1 MSRARRLGFRARFMI
16 VSAAFVV
23 TTAAA
28 AVWTL
33 LVLTRLAAVTSTM
46 ARDSEDTTGATSALT
61 GAIEREDDALLV
73 VLGGTG
79 ADRAPLDRA
88 RARTDA
94 AQRRLRALLADTVE
108 SRLAD
113 DIDASVA
120 AYRSAGDRLRS
131 EALPGGLD
139 GYHLR
144 VNPRLRLVVAAV
156 ARVRD
161 RHFAEAR
168 SAAALA
174 RTEVAKTR
182 RVVAAI
188 AAVSLLF
195 ALAVALRMSQLVIA
209 PLREL
214 AGAARRI
221 QEGHFETRID
231 VPPGDEVAQLAAAFN
246 EMASRLDEFR
256 RSNIT
261 EVLRAKSALDAM
273 MSALPDALLLVDAA
287 GGVVSSNPAA
297 ETLFLRAGQ
306 AAPRTVDELVAFGLQ
321 RGRILDALGGATSSE
336 AVGLSGASTVRVGD
350 QLRQLSARMIPA
362 ARREEERS
370 GIIVVL
376 SDVTELARLDEMR
389 AELIAVASHELR
401 TPVTTLR
408 MSLLMLREEGATF
421 SARARELID
430 TAIGGVEQLGATVDE
445 LLDVTRI
452 EAGRLGLQ
460 LELVDLG
467 ALVREAADRALPHAE
482 ELGVRMSV
490 ETRVTRRVRADR
502 GRLRIVF
509 DNLLNNALKYTP
521 AGGEVGVSLST
532 SPAMDR
538 VTLEV
543 TDTGPGIPEEFRQR
557 VFEKFFRVEH
567 HHLAREESPRGTG
580 IGLYL
585 CKEIIEMHGGRIH
598 CEPGCGA
605 VGTRVALWLPLAAA
619 EA

>member
-1 MSRARRLGFRARFMI
+1 MSGPRRLGLRARFMV
-16 VSAAFVV
+16 VSAAFVL

-33 LVLTRLAAVTSTM
+33 FVLSRLATATSTM

-61 GAIEREDDALLV
+61 SAIEREDDAVLV
-73 VLGGTG
+73 VLGGPG
-79 ADRAPLDRA
+79 SDRAPLGRA
-88 RARTDA
+88 RAHTDA
-94 AQRRLRALLADTVE
+94 AQRRLRGLLANPE
-108 SRLAD
+108 ERRLAD
-113 DIDASVA
+113 DIDVALA
-120 AYRSAGDRLRS
+120 AYRSAGDDMI
-131 EALPGGLD
+131 AQGAPGPLD
-139 GYHLR
+139 GYHRQVNPELR
-144 VNPRLRLVVAAV
+144 VVVGAV
-156 ARVRD
+156 GRVRD

-168 SAAALA
+168 AAAALA

-195 ALAVALRMSQLVIA
+195 ALAVALRMSQLVVA

-214 AGAARRI
+214 AGGARRI

-231 VPPGDEVAQLAAAFN
+231 VPPGDEVAQVAAAFN
-246 EMASRLDEFR
+246 EMASRLEEFR

-261 EVLRAKSALDAM
+261 EVLKAKSALDAM
-273 MSALPDALLLVDAA
+273 MSALPDALLLVDAS
-287 GGVVSSNPAA
+287 GVVVSSNPAA
-297 ETLFLRAGQ
+297 ETLFQRAGRST
-306 AAPRTVDELVAFGLQ
+306 PRTVDELVDFGLP
-321 RGRILDALGGATSSE
+321 RARILDALAGVTSGE
-336 AVGLSGASTVRVGD
+336 AVGLSGAITVRLGD
-350 QLRQLSARMIPA
+350 QLRQLSSRMVPA
-362 ARREEERS
+362 ARREEERA

-408 MSLLMLREEGATF
+408 MSLLMLREEGGSF
-421 SARARELID
+421 RPRAKELIE
-430 TAIGGVEQLGATVDE
+430 TAIGGVEQLGETVDE

-452 EAGRLGLQ
+452 EAGRLKLQ
-460 LELVDLG
+460 LDLVDL
-467 ALVREAADRALPHAE
+467 AELVREATERARPHAE
-482 ELGVRMSV
+482 ELGVTMTV
-490 ETRVTRRVRADR
+490 EARATRSARADR
-502 GRLRIVF
+502 GRLRIVL
-509 DNLLNNALKYTP
+509 DNLLSNALKYTP
-521 AGGEVGVSLST
+521 TGGRVAVALSAT
-532 SPAMDR
+532 ASAER
-538 VTLEV
+538 VELEV

-585 CKEIIEMHGGRIH
+585 CKEIVEMHGGAIE
-598 CEPGCGA
+598 CTAGPNGA
-605 VGTRVALWLPLAAA
+605 GTRVALWLPLATE

>member
-1 MSRARRLGFRARFMI
+1 VTGSRRLGLRARFMV
-16 VSAAFVV
+16 VSAAFVL

-33 LVLTRLAAVTSTM
+33 FVLTRLAAVTSTM

-61 GAIEREDDALLV
+61 SAIEREDDALLV
-73 VLGGTG
+73 ALGGPD
-79 ADRAPLDRA
+79 ADRAALDRA
-88 RARTDA
+88 RARTDD
-94 AQRRLRALLADTVE
+94 AQRRLRTLLANAVE
-108 SRLAD
+108 YRLAE
-113 DIDASVA
+113 DIDATVA
-120 AYRSAGDRLRS
+120 TYRDAGDALRA
-131 EALPGGLD
+131 EATPGGLD
-139 GYHLR
+139 GYHRR

-156 ARVRD
+156 GRVRD

-168 SAAALA
+168 AVAALA

-195 ALAVALRMSQLVIA
+195 ALAVALRMSQLVVA

-214 AGAARRI
+214 AVGARRI

-231 VPPGDEVAQLAAAFN
+231 VPPGDEVAQVAAAFN
-246 EMASRLDEFR
+246 GMAARLEEFR

-261 EVLRAKSALDAM
+261 EVLKAKSALDAM

-287 GGVVSSNPAA
+287 GGVVSSNSAA
-297 ETLFLRAGQ
+297 ETLFRRAGQ
-306 AAPRTVDELVAFGLQ
+306 SVPGTVEELVAFGLP
-321 RGRILDALGGATSSE
+321 RARILSALAGVTSSE
-336 AVGLSGASTVRVGD
+336 AVGLSGAITVRLGD
-350 QLRQLSARMIPA
+350 QLRQLSSRMIPA
-362 ARREEERS
+362 ARREEERA

-389 AELIAVASHELR
+389 AQLIAVASHELR

-408 MSLLMLREEGATF
+408 MSLLMLREEGAAF
-421 SARARELID
+421 DARPRELID
-430 TAIGGVEQLGATVDE
+430 TAIGGVEQLGETVDE

-452 EAGRLGLQ
+452 EAGRLRLQ

-467 ALVREAADRALPHAE
+467 ALAREAAARAQPHAE
-482 ELGVRMSV
+482 ELGVTMTV
-490 ETRVTRRVRADR
+490 EASVTRPVRADR

-509 DNLLNNALKYTP
+509 DNLLSNALKYTP
-521 AGGEVGVSLST
+521 AGGSV
-532 SPAMDR
+532 A
-538 VTLEV
+538 VTLAASSAVERVEFEV

-585 CKEIIEMHGGRIH
+585 CKEIVELHGGRIH
-598 CEPGCGA
+598 CTAGQGGA
-605 VGTRVALWLPLAAA
+605 GTRVSLWLPLAVE